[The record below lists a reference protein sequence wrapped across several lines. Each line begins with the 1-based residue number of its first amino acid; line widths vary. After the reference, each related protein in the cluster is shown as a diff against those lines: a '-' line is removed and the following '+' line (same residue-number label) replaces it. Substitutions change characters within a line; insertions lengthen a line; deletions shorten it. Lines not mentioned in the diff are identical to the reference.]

1 MTPPFSPSL
10 HGTQAVALYRKRD
23 PESADETECLE
34 NVFLCLCTALLQV
47 RTRPVRVIDGC
58 VVHCLRMKVTHTP
71 SLRTPTACV
80 CVCWQPENQ
89 DKFLA
94 CEGMELLV
102 RCLKEGKQ
110 AAAGALKA
118 VKYATSN
125 YHRGCCE
132 ALVAAGGLKYVF
144 PALMGRGAGAGAGSK
159 KKPVDG
165 GAGREAEEAAVAVVS
180 QLVGRLHDCEKDDMG
195 ARLLLKLTENEGEKL
210 DRCSELFVK

>member
-1 MTPPFSPSL
+1 M
-10 HGTQAVALYRKRD
+10 YRKRD
-23 PESADETECLE
+23 PVSADELECLE
-34 NVFLCLCTALLQV
+34 NVFLCLCTALLQ
-47 RTRPVRVIDGC
+47 
-58 VVHCLRMKVTHTP
+58 
-71 SLRTPTACV
+71 
-80 CVCWQPENQ
+80 PENQ

-94 CEGMELLV
+94 CEGMELVV

-110 AAAGALKA
+110 AAAGALKV
-118 VKYATSN
+118 VKYATSS

-144 PALMGRGAGAGAGSK
+144 PALMGRGAGAGAGAGAGGK
-159 KKPVDG
+159 KKQGEG

-180 QLVGRLHDCEKDDMG
+180 QLVGRLHDCETDDVG